1 MTWLSEP
8 VGGRAVPVT
17 FARAGVESQFYH
29 QVADSDD
36 ESLALFGAVFS
47 FGIQH

>member
-17 FARAGVESQFYH
+17 FARAGVAHS
-29 QVADSDD
+29 
-36 ESLALFGAVFS
+36 
-47 FGIQH
+47 